1 MAHLTTKYLEAFS
14 EISFMSNDAIV
25 VKPSIQFLQP
35 TQNTQPSMDKVVVD
49 STEYDL
55 NRTVARQDVAT
66 SDSNKLEAQGFHK
79 LYYFETEESL
89 LDAVKQF
96 SVNQNDINIDDFEP
110 ASTSKDK
117 TLFALVFGRVG
128 FQATDK
134 FIPIA
139 NPVYR
144 VYPSSKS
151 GNYLDFS
158 DIRDYIQKGWLNAF
172 HKAITLNTTGASI
185 TSSDNPSPSQN
196 LLTKGAA
203 LGVFGALLLFL
214 FGVGISQAFAYF
226 NKAPASSASY
236 SSAELTGVTTSLSA
250 PTTGTTPQQ
259 ALYESESDKLLKQ
272 MNINLDDNRN
282 IGCFTK

>member
-1 MAHLTTKYLEAFS
+1 
-14 EISFMSNDAIV
+14 MSNNAIV
-25 VKPSIQFLQP
+25 VEPSIQFLQP
-35 TQNTQPSMDKVVVD
+35 TQITQPSMDKVVVD

-55 NRTVARQDVAT
+55 NRTVARQEVAT
-66 SDSNKLEAQGFHK
+66 ADSNKLEVQGFHK
-79 LYYFETEESL
+79 LYYFESEASL

-96 SVNQNDINIDDFEP
+96 NANQNEVSVDDFAP
-110 ASTSKDK
+110 AVTSKDK

-139 NPVYR
+139 SPVYR
-144 VYPSSKS
+144 VYPSGKS
-151 GNYLDFS
+151 GKYLDFA
-158 DIRDYIQKGWLNAF
+158 DIKDYIQKGWLDAF

-185 TSSDNPSPSQN
+185 AVSDKPSQSKN

-214 FGVGISQAFAYF
+214 FGIGISQAFAYF
-226 NKAPASSASY
+226 NKTPVANASY

-250 PTTGTTPQQ
+250 PTTGETPQQ

-272 MNINLDDNRN
+272 MNIDLNDNKN